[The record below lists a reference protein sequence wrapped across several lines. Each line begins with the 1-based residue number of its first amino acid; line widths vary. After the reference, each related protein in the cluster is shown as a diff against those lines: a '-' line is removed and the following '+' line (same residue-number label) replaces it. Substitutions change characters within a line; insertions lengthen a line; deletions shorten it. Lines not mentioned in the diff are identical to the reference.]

1 MFILLSAINRP
12 HVPTNLTANGDIN
25 YSVDSNILPVAS
37 SLFKGSG
44 FLKGSA
50 FLRGSG
56 FMTAPEIF
64 TGSGTLRGSGFL
76 THRQTDS
83 TPKLNGHEIVE
94 IVPLTIETNDI
105 SW

>member
-1 MFILLSAINRP
+1 
-12 HVPTNLTANGDIN
+12 
-25 YSVDSNILPVAS
+25 
-37 SLFKGSG
+37 
-44 FLKGSA
+44 
-50 FLRGSG
+50 
-56 FMTAPEIF
+56 MTAPEIF

-105 SW
+105 SRHQETSTWNKDLYLLEIYNYFICTFVLYIYEVWITFRW